1 MSKISK
7 QTTTI
12 GREAELVVAKYLEKI
27 GYKIIAKNWRNR
39 WCEIDII
46 ATKKGIVYFVEVKY
60 RHTNAWGDGLDAI
73 TKTKLKQM
81 NFAAQ
86 NWLATNTY
94 KGNAQLLAVGVTG
107 EPPEIDEIIEI
118 D

>member
-7 QTTTI
+7 QTTNI
-12 GREAELVVAKYLEKI
+12 GREAESIVAKHLASN
-27 GYKIIAKNWRNR
+27 GYKIVAQNWRNR

-46 ATKKGIVYFVEVKY
+46 ATKKATVYFVEVKY

-86 NWLATNTY
+86 NWLASNNY
-94 KGNAQLLAVGVTG
+94 KGNAQLLAVSVSG
-107 EPPEIDEIIEI
+107 EPPKIEEIIEI

>member
-7 QTTTI
+7 QTTKI
-12 GREAELVVAKYLEKI
+12 GRQAEEIVASHFAKN
-27 GYKIIAKNWRNR
+27 GYKVFDQNWRNR

-46 ATKKGIVYFVEVKY
+46 ATKNSTVYFIEVKY
-60 RHTNAWGDGLDAI
+60 RHTNSWGDGLDAI

-86 NWLATNTY
+86 NWLASNNY
-94 KGNAQLLAVGVTG
+94 KGNAQLLAVSVSG
-107 EPPEIDEIIEI
+107 EPPKIEEIIEI